1 MPEDIRFVLEAPN
14 VGRTHKKRPRLV
26 TSCDNCRMKKIK
38 CLQKAPDAVCEA
50 CSAAGVSCRFRDRE
64 RYYAERS
71 RMAAA
76 AASSRGA
83 VADRA
88 HRDAGTMHNIA
99 PATASTSHPP
109 EPTHSHGGVARSPTK
124 RASPYHP
131 YRVTVSVDT
140 SPRSSP
146 ESDTS
151 SSPSPAPLF
160 DPNERTRP
168 NSEYMMNYIQVFFDQ
183 FNINFPFLA
192 YDETIRQFFQHELS
206 SLLANC
212 IAAHAVLVQQSDI
225 IPEAQQRRSMHIADQ
240 YCDTAKALVT
250 TICNVPRLDTL
261 HALILIAWADF
272 KRERYTE
279 FTAYGRMA
287 VSMAASLGLTGHT
300 ISALARDEYDR
311 TILNSTWTS
320 INALQTYLP
329 SQPQI

>member
-1 MPEDIRFVLEAPN
+1 
-14 VGRTHKKRPRLV
+14 
-26 TSCDNCRMKKIK
+26 MKKIK

-109 EPTHSHGGVARSPTK
+109 DPTHYHGGVARSPTK

-168 NSEYMMNYIQVFFDQ
+168 NSEYMMNYIQVFFDN

-240 YCDTAKALVT
+240 YCDTAKVWLFWHWSSQIAPL
-250 TICNVPRLDTL
+250 TIFFLLRPWLRLFATFPDLTPSMRSSSSRGPTSSANAILSSLHMAEYVP
-261 HALILIAWADF
+261 H
-272 KRERYTE
+272 Y
-279 FTAYGRMA
+279 
-287 VSMAASLGLTGHT
+287 
-300 ISALARDEYDR
+300 
-311 TILNSTWTS
+311 
-320 INALQTYLP
+320 P
-329 SQPQI
+329 